1 MFLKLIINYSACV
14 KYRTGSKSSMVLQ
27 IKALW
32 ESLSPSCKLS
42 ITRSFAIHWSNK
54 FLINILLFL
63 WNATSSTSYSV
74 SSSKLF
80 VVLGFFYLGS
90 GRRNTASSLKAGQS
104 LFDKCLKTAKKK
116 GAFLASIIIDSLWES
131 KYVAS
136 LCLFSSASFL
146 IKTFRSVEIFS
157 FGLRYIFDVD
167 VDVKVWCS
175 CLRMSQPCEMHWP
188 SAALPK
194 DVRL

>member
-1 MFLKLIINYSACV
+1 MFLKLIINYSAGV

-104 LFDKCLKTAKKK
+104 LFDKCLKTAKKR
-116 GAFLASIIIDSLWES
+116 
-131 KYVAS
+131 
-136 LCLFSSASFL
+136 CLFSKHHHWLLVGKQVCCFSLSFQL
-146 IKTFRSVEIFS
+146 RFFFNKDFS
-157 FGLRYIFDVD
+157 KCGNLLFWF
-167 VDVKVWCS
+167 KVHLWCR
-175 CLRMSQPCEMHWP
+175 CRCESLM
-188 SAALPK
+188 
-194 DVRL
+194 